1 MAPTPLPLTRLFAQL
16 QAAGFR
22 LDTRRKLRL
31 WRALHAQ
38 GAGFVGKTEELKYLL
53 APLIA
58 TTAAE
63 QERFY
68 QLWDGFLEECKKEA
82 VDPEAGQ
89 KQPDPPR
96 PLWKN
101 IVWPTLTVLLLSL
114 AGYWIYQAFFVQAP
128 KEENFFIG
136 IDRSSSMDKLVRD
149 RDTVPLHNWQPVNQI
164 IPAKDSLYWEVKDA
178 ASGALDSVYQAGDR
192 WYWQAAG
199 YGADKQVRLYSG
211 NRVADSMTVHIHCA
225 DPPDIDTVVWPRG
238 PFILHKKY
246 PFTVKAERG
255 AVVRWVFDG
264 RDTVPGSN
272 IQHEFKQEGQVAV
285 ECIVARP
292 KQESD
297 CYETVDTRLE
307 VGSDKPFLQLAE
319 LQYDQPRLLRQ
330 LAGWVWLLLLLPLL
344 PAAWLLRRWLQKRRQ
359 KPAEKTPEELAAEYP
374 IHDIGPYHIPYRPN
388 NHLIG
393 GLAAFFRMAEVLSRR
408 EEDERCSFDANASI
422 NATIESGGFPSWRE
436 RALTSP
442 PDYLVLVTRRDE
454 RDQQG
459 RLFERLTSFL
469 KNQDAPVTVFFH
481 DGHFRRFWNP
491 DHPAGLPLHHL
502 AQHYADH
509 QLVLLGDGHGLINP
523 YDTRRPALLAEVAQ
537 LLRWRKRLLLTP
549 SPVAA
554 WSYQEALLH
563 QHFLLYPADTEGLL
577 AGFEA
582 LEALE
587 EFAPD
592 PFVLWETAQGRSRR
606 DASDRYRRWDSA
618 EAHREFLQHDP
629 EAFRWLC
636 ALAVSAQPDYALTL
650 AIGHALGIEPTHD
663 RLLRLSRIP
672 WLSANEPA
680 TALRLALLAQCP
692 PDDERLARQAAAA
705 ELEAVR
711 EQVAG
716 AFAETDWRVHLAIH
730 QFALDPRDEAHKQA
744 IRELR
749 ALGLLSGSQEA
760 ELDWIVQERAD
771 GTGLPA
777 GATQNLTAWLDTPK
791 PKRWWT
797 WEMGAALAC
806 VALSALLLAW
816 GVDANHRLAETPA
829 AASAALPV
837 WQAQQRIDD
846 EALRLHN
853 EAVGIGKRLA
863 GIKEYSQWKG
873 NRDSIQVANTLF
885 YQAELLRAQIDGNY
899 NLAFQNQEAF
909 NYNSSAQR
917 LNFYLSDSAAISE
930 VEAALTQKRDTFPR
944 YAGNVTQIQLATDHC
959 EGLCHYYLSNSKQ
972 DTIDHVGLAIRFY
985 NNIQTFSN
993 NTYFDSLRT
1002 AMPVNLETLLFPDK
1016 PEQEPP
1022 ARVAYALRVLL
1033 LDAQTKAPVPNA
1045 EISTRSIRPMT
1056 SDSRGHAGYVFPGK
1070 PFAFVSLRVK
1080 APGYLAWEG
1089 GFKPRTDNARDTIWL
1104 RPMPP
1109 SEQGNNNPIVDRDG
1123 DGVQD
1128 SDDLCPDTKGLKE
1141 YKGCPSADNL
1151 IQLYIAQYMGIAI
1164 EEMERVGVPASIL
1177 LGMAILESQSGQSDL
1192 ASAANNHFGLKC
1204 GSNWTGGTYRMTSD
1218 DRDAEGN
1225 PVETCFRK
1233 YQDAAE
1239 SYRDQSEFLRD
1250 PRKTNRYGFLFAL
1263 KRTDY
1268 KAWARGL
1275 ESAGYASS
1283 NTFATALINLIEKY
1297 ELFKLDTDFIPL
1309 PTMLT
1314 VAGGTLPLGCTD
1326 EQSKDCYS
1334 DEKPPHPVTLSG
1346 FALSATEVTNEQY
1359 AAFLNDY
1366 GSTTVKNGP
1375 YQGMTMIE
1383 EHDWGIRIPI
1393 QKGPFR
1399 YAPQSGYEKHPVVNV
1414 SWYGA
1419 TEYCRWL
1426 SERTGQ
1432 NYRLPTEAEWEYAA
1446 RGGQKADPKRMFLY
1460 AGSDN
1465 LDEVAWYGGNSG
1477 GQTHPVGQKKPNIL
1491 GLYDMSGNVW
1501 EWCSDWYGKDYY
1513 KTISKGAK
1521 NPTGPD
1527 SGDNRVNRGG
1537 GWNNDPQGCRAAIR
1551 LAYGPTS
1558 LGSDIGFRLV
1568 LQY

>member
-1 MAPTPLPLTRLFAQL
+1 MTPTPLPLTRLFAQL

-38 GAGFVGKTEELKYLL
+38 GAGFVGKPEELKYLL

-89 KQPDPPR
+89 KQPAPPR
-96 PLWKN
+96 PLWRTV
-101 IVWPTLTVLLLSL
+101 VWPALTVLLLSL
-114 AGYWIYQAFFVQAP
+114 AGYWIY
-128 KEENFFIG
+128 KEIFGQKHGEEKFWAG
-136 IDRSSSMDKLVRD
+136 IDAQFGLVRD
-149 RDTVPLHNWQPVNQI
+149 RDTVPLDNWQNAVTKISPQ
-164 IPAKDSLYWEVKDA
+164 DSLYWEVKDA

-225 DPPDIDTVVWPRG
+225 DPPDIDTVVWPQG

-246 PFTVKAERG
+246 PFSVKAERG

-264 RDTVPGSN
+264 RDTVPANN
-272 IQHEFKQEGQVAV
+272 IQYEFKQEGQVAV

-297 CYETVDTRLE
+297 CYETVETRLE

-374 IHDIGPYHIPYRPN
+374 IHDSGPYHIPYRPN

-408 EEDERCSFDANASI
+408 EEDERRSFDANASI

-436 RALTSP
+436 RALSSP
-442 PDYLVLVTRRDE
+442 PDYLMLVTRRDE

-491 DHPAGLPLHHL
+491 DHSAGLPLHHL

-523 YDTRRPALLAEVAQ
+523 YDTRRPALLAEAAQ

-549 SPVAA
+549 SPAAA

-563 QHFLLYPADTEGLL
+563 QHFLLYPADTDGLL

-618 EAHREFLQHDP
+618 EAHRAFLQNDP

-636 ALAVSAQPDYALTL
+636 ALAITTQPDYALTL
-650 AIGHALGIEPTHD
+650 AIGHALGIELTHD

-705 ELEAVR
+705 ELEALR

-716 AFAETDWRVHLAIH
+716 SFAETDWRVNLAIH

-760 ELDWIVQERAD
+760 ELDWIVRERAD

-777 GATQNLTAWLDTPK
+777 GATKNLNAWLDTPE
-791 PKRWWT
+791 PRRWWT
-797 WEMGAALAC
+797 GEMWAALAC

-816 GVDANHRLAETPA
+816 GVDANRRLAETPA
-829 AASAALPV
+829 AANAALPV
-837 WQAQQRIDD
+837 WQTQQRIDD

-853 EAVGIGKRLA
+853 AAVGMAKRLA
-863 GIKEYSQWKG
+863 AVQDYSTWKT
-873 NRDSIQVANTLF
+873 RQDSAAIADSLLKRAFTLRGGGAYDPVFGLIGEQKKGAEAYALAVRNWTAVYFNT
-885 YQAELLRAQIDGNY
+885 
-899 NLAFQNQEAF
+899 
-909 NYNSSAQR
+909 SAQR
-917 LNFYLSDSAAISE
+917 LNFFLADSAGTDELEKVVAD
-930 VEAALTQKRDTFPR
+930 LTLR
-944 YAGNVTQIQLATDHC
+944 GNVILLEPAQLATLHC
-959 EGLCHYYLSNSKQ
+959 HGLCHYYLSKPEG
-972 DTIDHVGLAIRFY
+972 DTSHLAQATRFY
-985 NNIQTFSN
+985 NALLTATDS
-993 NTYFDSLRT
+993 TYFDSLRT
-1002 AMPVNLETLLFPDK
+1002 AMPVNLETLLAG
-1016 PEQEPP
+1016 ERQIEPP
-1022 ARVAYALRVLL
+1022 RYALNIIV
-1033 LDAQTKAPVPNA
+1033 LDAKTRQPVAGADVQAKNLYSRRTDRQGRVVYTFKGDPPAAPIFLMVKAAGYEFWTAPLAP
-1045 EISTRSIRPMT
+1045 R
-1056 SDSRGHAGYVFPGK
+1056 SDSRV
-1070 PFAFVSLRVK
+1070 
-1080 APGYLAWEG
+1080 
-1089 GFKPRTDNARDTIWL
+1089 DTIFL
-1104 RPMPP
+1104 TAPP
-1109 SEQGNNNPIVDRDG
+1109 SPLERGPGGEANTQAVATDTDG
-1123 DGVQD
+1123 DGVPD
-1128 SDDLCPDTKGLKE
+1128 ADDRCPTQPGSTL
-1141 YKGCPSADNL
+1141 YKGCPTPTDPVERLKVEAPTEAL
-1151 IQLYIAQYMGIAI
+1151 VREALQGFQYDQ
-1164 EEMERVGVPASIL
+1164 RPASVQEAERIFQHL
-1177 LGMAILESQSGQSDL
+1177 QVLVAYRDE
-1192 ASAANNHFGLKC
+1192 
-1204 GSNWTGGTYRMTSD
+1204 TGGKERLFGYFQQPNILILSVEKGNKGNTYDVVLGT
-1218 DRDAEGN
+1218 GN
-1225 PVETCFRK
+1225 VNVLDGIDGKERFVLQKPP
-1233 YQDAAE
+1233 AA
-1239 SYRDQSEFLRD
+1239 
-1250 PRKTNRYGFLFAL
+1250 P
-1263 KRTDY
+1263 
-1268 KAWARGL
+1268 
-1275 ESAGYASS
+1275 
-1283 NTFATALINLIEKY
+1283 
-1297 ELFKLDTDFIPL
+1297 IPL
-1309 PTMLT
+1309 PTMIPI
-1314 VAGGTLPLGCTD
+1314 AGGTLTLGCTD
-1326 EQSKDCYS
+1326 EQQKYCEDN
-1334 DEKPPHPVTLSG
+1334 EKPPHPVTLSD
-1346 FALSATEVTNEQY
+1346 FSLSRTEVTNEQY

-1366 GSTTVKNGP
+1366 GSTTVKSGP
-1375 YQGMTMIE
+1375 Y
-1383 EHDWGIRIPI
+1383 
-1393 QKGPFR
+1393 KGR
-1399 YAPQSGYEKHPVVNV
+1399 Q
-1414 SWYGA
+1414 
-1419 TEYCRWL
+1419 
-1426 SERTGQ
+1426 
-1432 NYRLPTEAEWEYAA
+1432 
-1446 RGGQKADPKRMFLY
+1446 
-1460 AGSDN
+1460 
-1465 LDEVAWYGGNSG
+1465 
-1477 GQTHPVGQKKPNIL
+1477 
-1491 GLYDMSGNVW
+1491 
-1501 EWCSDWYGKDYY
+1501 
-1513 KTISKGAK
+1513 
-1521 NPTGPD
+1521 
-1527 SGDNRVNRGG
+1527 
-1537 GWNNDPQGCRAAIR
+1537 
-1551 LAYGPTS
+1551 
-1558 LGSDIGFRLV
+1558 
-1568 LQY
+1568 